1 MDAQEENEPVGLAGV
16 GRCPAFLA
24 VVEQAR
30 ELARIPRPILIRGE
44 RGTGKELLAR
54 FVHAASPRRDG
65 PYCIVNCG
73 AFQDELLVSHLFGHE
88 KGAFTG
94 ATERHVGVFE
104 QASGGTLFLDE
115 VANLSRNAQARLHRV
130 VEYQSFQRVGGTS
143 EIEVDVRLVAATNA
157 NLDAL
162 IEKGDFMAD
171 LYDRLRFAEIV
182 LPPLRQRCED
192 VPLLV
197 GHFVARLHQELPDLG
212 SARFTEAAMKELTS
226 YSWPGNVRELK
237 NVVERLYVCDRDRT
251 IQAAELPLEVTSP
264 EPIRGT
270 FARQVQAFEKTLLAN
285 ALKDSGGSQRA
296 AAETLGMTYD
306 QFRHYYR
313 KYALGAITAT
323 RLPRQDVP
331 PE

>member
-1 MDAQEENEPVGLAGV
+1 MPEHEKSDPVDLAGI

-24 VVEQAR
+24 VVDQAR
-30 ELARIPRPILIRGE
+30 TLARIPRPILIRGE

-54 FVHAASPRRDG
+54 FVHAASPRHAG

-130 VEYQSFQRVGGTS
+130 VEYQTFQRVGGTS
-143 EIEVDVRLVAATNA
+143 EIEVDVRVVAATNGD
-157 NLDAL
+157 LPAL
-162 IEKGDFMAD
+162 IERGEFMAD
-171 LYDRLRFAEIV
+171 LYDRLRFAELV
-182 LPPLRQRCED
+182 LPPLRERPED

-197 GHFVARLHQELPDLG
+197 EHFVARLREELPDLA
-212 SARFTEAAMKELTS
+212 SARFTEAAMRELVS

-251 IQAAELPLEVTSP
+251 IEASELPLEVTTP
-264 EPIRGT
+264 EPISGG
-270 FARQVQAFEKTLLAN
+270 FAQRVRAFEKTLLAN
-285 ALKDSGGSQRA
+285 ALKDAGGNQRA
-296 AAETLGMTYD
+296 AADRLGMTYD

-313 KYALGAITAT
+313 KYALGDLV
-323 RLPRQDVP
+323 R
-331 PE
+331 

>member
-1 MDAQEENEPVGLAGV
+1 MTVHEKSDPLDLAGI
-16 GRCPAFLA
+16 GRCRAFLA

-54 FVHAASPRRDG
+54 FVHAASPRHAG
-65 PYCIVNCG
+65 PYLIVNCG

-94 ATERHVGVFE
+94 ATERRVGVFE
-104 QASGGTLFLDE
+104 QANGGTLFLDE

-130 VEYQSFQRVGGTS
+130 VEYQTFQRVGGSS
-143 EIEVDVRLVAATNA
+143 EIEVDVRVIAATNA
-157 NLDAL
+157 DLGAL
-162 IEKGDFMAD
+162 IERGDFMPD

-182 LPPLRQRCED
+182 LPPLRERRED
-192 VPLLV
+192 VPLLID
-197 GHFVARLHQELPDLG
+197 HFIARLHEELPDLG
-212 SARFTEAAMKELTS
+212 AARFTEAAVKELAA

-237 NVVERLYVCDRDRT
+237 NVIERLYVSDRDRT
-251 IQAAELPLEVTSP
+251 IQASELPLEVTTT

-270 FARQVQAFEKTLLAN
+270 FSQKVRAFEKALLAN
-285 ALKDSGGSQRA
+285 ALKDAGGNQRA
-296 AAETLGMTYD
+296 AAQKLGMTYD

-313 KYALGAITAT
+313 KYELGDLI
-323 RLPRQDVP
+323 R
-331 PE
+331 